1 MNKTKQNKTKQNKTK
16 HSLLCRYGLTSAAA
30 LLLTFGGASAVKAD
44 EGQMKFLSEDLKKE
58 LDEEYSNY
66 IPKVNDS
73 TGGVVGGQIQ
83 VKEYLEKI
91 QTYLENQKKYD
102 QRWKEKLTNSIK
114 NGTFQGPKGERG
126 ETGEAGAKGD
136 RGETG
141 PAGPQGPR
149 GAKGD
154 RGEQGPQGLPGKDGE
169 AGAQGP
175 AGPAGPAGP
184 VGPVG
189 PRGDKGEK
197 GEQGPAGKDGL
208 PGKDGKD
215 GQNGKDGLPG
225 KDGKD
230 GQNGKDGLPGKD
242 GQPGKPAPKIPEV
255 PQKPDTAPDTP
266 KTPQI
271 PGQSKDVTPAPQNP
285 SNRGLNKPQTQGGNQ
300 LAKTPAAHDTHR
312 QLPATGETTNPFFTA
327 AAVAIMTTA
336 GVVAVAKRQE
346 NN

>member
-30 LLLTFGGASAVKAD
+30 LLLTFGGASAVRAD
-44 EGQMKFLSEDLKKE
+44 AQGA
-58 LDEEYSNY
+58 SN
-66 IPKVNDS
+66 N
-73 TGGVVGGQIQ
+73 
-83 VKEYLEKI
+83 
-91 QTYLENQKKYD
+91 N
-102 QRWKEKLTNSIK
+102 KEKLIRELGEGLTRIEKSKIPTPGADDMEK
-114 NGTFQGPKGERG
+114 LLKYLQERDKAEDDWRSRLLQGMQERAFDGRDGQPGPAGPAGARGPAGSQGPRG
-126 ETGEAGAKGD
+126 PEGPQGPVGKAGD

-141 PAGPQGPR
+141 PQGP
-149 GAKGD
+149 A
-154 RGEQGPQGLPGKDGE
+154 GKDGE

-175 AGPAGPAGP
+175 VGPQGPQGETGPQGPAGKDGQ
-184 VGPVG
+184 
-189 PRGDKGEK
+189 D
-197 GEQGPAGKDGL
+197 GKDGL

-215 GQNGKDGLPG
+215 GQ
-225 KDGKD
+225 
-230 GQNGKDGLPGKD
+230 
-242 GQPGKPAPKIPEV
+242 PGKPAPKTPEV
-255 PQKPDTAPDTP
+255 PQNPDTTPHTP

-271 PGQSKDVTPAPQNP
+271 PDHSKDVTPAPQNP

>member
-1 MNKTKQNKTKQNKTK
+1 TKQNKTK

-44 EGQMKFLSEDLKKE
+44 EGEDAQKRAQIQKREELLSALIDGTSRLENKQFP
-58 LDEEYSNY
+58 Y
-66 IPKVNDS
+66 PGS
-73 TGGVVGGQIQ
+73 TGLDDTYMNSLIQYLQERKQIEDKWRASLLKGIQDHVLDGQ
-83 VKEYLEKI
+83 
-91 QTYLENQKKYD
+91 D
-102 QRWKEKLTNSIK
+102 
-114 NGTFQGPKGERG
+114 GDRG
-126 ETGEAGAKGD
+126 EAGPAGPRGEAGKDGAKGD

-141 PAGPQGPR
+141 PAGP
-149 GAKGD
+149 
-154 RGEQGPQGLPGKDGE
+154 RGEAGKDGKD
-169 AGAQGP
+169 GQ
-175 AGPAGPAGP
+175 
-184 VGPVG
+184 
-189 PRGDKGEK
+189 
-197 GEQGPAGKDGL
+197 DGL

-215 GQNGKDGLPG
+215 GQ
-225 KDGKD
+225 
-230 GQNGKDGLPGKD
+230 
-242 GQPGKPAPKIPEV
+242 PGKPAPKTPEV

-266 KTPQI
+266 TPPQI

>member
-1 MNKTKQNKTKQNKTK
+1 M
-16 HSLLCRYGLTSAAA
+16 
-30 LLLTFGGASAVKAD
+30 LTFGGASAVKAD
-44 EGQMKFLSEDLKKE
+44 AVGRQQVQDELQNQRKALPRLKEFYKDTPNSGVENTPIYKYLTEMEGKLNRYLET
-58 LDEEYSNY
+58 LDEGLHQLQGDKGE
-66 IPKVNDS
+66 P
-73 TGGVVGGQIQ
+73 GA
-83 VKEYLEKI
+83 
-91 QTYLENQKKYD
+91 
-102 QRWKEKLTNSIK
+102 
-114 NGTFQGPKGERG
+114 QGPAGPRGETGPAGERG
-126 ETGEAGAKGD
+126 EKGEPGTQGAKGD

-141 PAGPQGPR
+141 PA
-149 GAKGD
+149 
-154 RGEQGPQGLPGKDGE
+154 
-169 AGAQGP
+169 
-175 AGPAGPAGP
+175 
-184 VGPVG
+184 G

-197 GEQGPAGKDGL
+197 GEQGPAGKDGERG
-208 PGKDGKD
+208 PIGPAGKD

-230 GQNGKDGLPGKD
+230 GQDGKDGLPGK
-242 GQPGKPAPKIPEV
+242 PAPQTPEV
-255 PQKPDTAPDTP
+255 PQKPDTAPHTP

-285 SNRGLNKPQTQGGNQ
+285 SNRGLNKLQTQGGNQ

>member
-1 MNKTKQNKTKQNKTK
+1 

-44 EGQMKFLSEDLKKE
+44 AVGRQQVQDELQNQRKALPRLKEFYKDTPNSGVENTPIYKYLTEMEGKLNRYLET
-58 LDEEYSNY
+58 LDEGLHQLQGDKGE
-66 IPKVNDS
+66 P
-73 TGGVVGGQIQ
+73 GA
-83 VKEYLEKI
+83 
-91 QTYLENQKKYD
+91 
-102 QRWKEKLTNSIK
+102 
-114 NGTFQGPKGERG
+114 QGPAGPMGPAGERG
-126 ETGEAGAKGD
+126 EKGA
-136 RGETG
+136 
-141 PAGPQGPR
+141 QGP
-149 GAKGD
+149 

-175 AGPAGPAGP
+175 AGPMGPAGE
-184 VGPVG
+184 
-189 PRGDKGEK
+189 RGEK
-197 GEQGPAGKDGL
+197 GEQGPAGKDGERG
-208 PGKDGKD
+208 PIGPAGKD

-242 GQPGKPAPKIPEV
+242 GKDGQDGKDGLPGKPAPQTPEV
-255 PQKPDTAPDTP
+255 PQKPDTAPHTP

-285 SNRGLNKPQTQGGNQ
+285 SNRGLNKLQTQGGNQ